1 MRTYHLP
8 STVGAAVLVLSLPL
22 GALADTGT
30 FDAHL
35 RPNRHLP
42 HASGVAEFDHNPAHE
57 TLSLT
62 VTVQNT
68 VPHAMVDVLV
78 NGNAVGS
85 FNLDHT
91 GSGHFSLNSLHGDDI
106 PDLGQG
112 DKVTVV
118 DANTGKVLVKGK
130 FGPAN
135 P

>member
-1 MRTYHLP
+1 MRSFTLLAA
-8 STVGAAVLVLSLPL
+8 VGAAVFLALPL

-30 FDAHL
+30 FEAHL

-42 HASGVAEFDHNPAHE
+42 HASGLAEFDHNPYHD
-57 TLSLT
+57 TLTLT
-62 VTVQNT
+62 VTVQNAAPLT
-68 VPHAMVDVLV
+68 TAAVVID
-78 NGNAVGS
+78 GNVVGS

-91 GSGHFSLNSLHGDDI
+91 GSGHFGLSSLHGDEV

-112 DKVTVV
+112 DKVAIV
-118 DANTGKVLVKGK
+118 DAHTGAVLLKGK